1 MTFCAQFCG
10 NTTGS
15 GYTWTGKISVN
26 GYLRKFQH
34 GVPGVNV
41 KKTSRVGNSLSHSTF
56 FVSPE
61 TFTCVSVVVLL
72 FLDR

>member
-1 MTFCAQFCG
+1 MTLNLFFF
-10 NTTGS
+10 
-15 GYTWTGKISVN
+15 YTEP
-26 GYLRKFQH
+26 

-41 KKTSRVGNSLSHSTF
+41 KKTSRVGNSLSHSPF

-61 TFTCVSVVVLL
+61 TFTFVSVVVLR